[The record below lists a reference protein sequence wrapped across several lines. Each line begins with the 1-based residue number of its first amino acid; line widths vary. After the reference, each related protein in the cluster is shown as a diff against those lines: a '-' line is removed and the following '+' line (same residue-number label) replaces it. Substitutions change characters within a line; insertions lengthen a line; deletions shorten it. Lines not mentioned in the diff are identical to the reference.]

1 MVVAMSKTRAERVEA
16 LEEWASNVDSDD
28 LKVADTTAL
37 REIAK
42 LADQR
47 NQVEAEL
54 TAAVQSARRA
64 RRSWS
69 EIGAMLGVSKQAAQR
84 KYASKTSP

>member
-1 MVVAMSKTRAERVEA
+1 MKKTRAERVET
-16 LEEWASNVDSDD
+16 LEEWASNVDSAD
-28 LKVADTTAL
+28 LKVADTSAL

-47 NQVEAEL
+47 NEVEAEL
-54 TAAVQSARRA
+54 TAAVRSARWA